1 MWLSPWSIFQTDT
14 FPIKTCQVKGDWWS
28 PWELEFYL
36 LALVFSL
43 LPSLGFL
50 NVDIDTVCDEITIF
64 RGEGA
69 YQRILLVESTCYLAF
84 GIFLD
89 TITRR
94 PLNNLKT
101 TFKDWEACLLSAK
114 TFTGLSLN
122 IVYPS
127 NPSINVNWGT
137 LSSPSI
143 LCSSSLRSHQ
153 VHIEFVQLAFYR
165 GAKSGPRHNFRPL
178 YYLSRTL
185 WRLENL
191 TKHSLFSEFH
201 DHAMLDMLSFT

>member
-89 TITRR
+89 TLTRR
-94 PLNNLKT
+94 PLNNW
-101 TFKDWEACLLSAK
+101 DASCLQRPSQD
-114 TFTGLSLN
+114 SL
-122 IVYPS
+122 
-127 NPSINVNWGT
+127 W
-137 LSSPSI
+137 I
-143 LCSSSLRSHQ
+143 LCIRPIPVSMSIEERYPRPLFSAPPRLDLIRFTSSLCNWHFIGALNL
-153 VHIEFVQLAFYR
+153 VR
-165 GAKSGPRHNFRPL
+165 GTTSDHFIICLVL
-178 YYLSRTL
+178 Y
-185 WRLENL
+185 E
-191 TKHSLFSEFH
+191 
-201 DHAMLDMLSFT
+201 D

>member
-69 YQRILLVESTCYLAF
+69 YPRILLVESTCYLAF

-94 PLNNLKT
+94 PLNNTYKIEMLLVC
-101 TFKDWEACLLSAK
+101 KDLHR
-114 TFTGLSLN
+114 
-122 IVYPS
+122 
-127 NPSINVNWGT
+127 T
-137 LSSPSI
+137 LSEYCVSI
-143 LCSSSLRSHQ
+143 QSQYQCQLRNAIPRPLFSAPPRLDLIRFTSSLCNWHFIGALNL
-153 VHIEFVQLAFYR
+153 VR
-165 GAKSGPRHNFRPL
+165 GTTSDHFIICLIL
-178 YYLSRTL
+178 Y
-185 WRLENL
+185 E
-191 TKHSLFSEFH
+191 
-201 DHAMLDMLSFT
+201 D

>member
-50 NVDIDTVCDEITIF
+50 NVDIDTVMNTQYSEE
-64 RGEGA
+64 RVPNW
-69 YQRILLVESTCYLAF
+69 YILLVKSTCYLTF
-84 GIFLD
+84 GIFSD
-89 TITRR
+89 AITRR
-94 PLNNLKT
+94 PLNKLSPSKIDMLV
-101 TFKDWEACLLSAK
+101 FKDLHRSLSEYCV
-114 TFTGLSLN
+114 SC
-122 IVYPS
+122 IH
-127 NPSINVNWGT
+127 PSINVNWGT
-137 LSSPSI
+137 LSPALYSPLLPAQI
-143 LCSSSLRSHQ
+143 SSGSHQ
-153 VHIEFVQLAFYR
+153 FVQLAFYS
-165 GAKSGPRHNFRPL
+165 GAKSGPRHNCRPL

-191 TKHSLFSEFH
+191 TKHSLSSSS
-201 DHAMLDMLSFT
+201 MTMPYWTW